1 MKEEKVLLELDVY
14 EEGAVISGLNEL
26 RGKAIAERESTDFVD
41 DLMLKVLHSP
51 RRKVRARDEA
61 R

>member
-1 MKEEKVLLELDVY
+1 MKEEKRIVALDVY
-14 EEGAVISGLNEL
+14 EEGAVISALNDL
-26 RGKAIAERESTDFVD
+26 RNKQIEGQESTEFVE

-51 RRKVRARDEA
+51 QKKVKVRDEA

>member
-1 MKEEKVLLELDVY
+1 MKEEKVILELDAY

-26 RGKAIAERESTDFVD
+26 RNKEIAEKESTYFLD
-41 DLMLKVLHSP
+41 DLMLKVLHAP
-51 RRKVRARDEA
+51 RKKARVRDEA

>member
-1 MKEEKVLLELDVY
+1 MKEEQKTINLDAY

-26 RGKAIAERESTDFVD
+26 RNKEIAESESTDFVD
-41 DLMLKVLHSP
+41 GLILKVIHAP
-51 RRKVRARDEA
+51 MKKVRVRDES

>member
-1 MKEEKVLLELDVY
+1 MKEEKVVLELDAY

-26 RGKAIAERESTDFVD
+26 RSKGIAERESTDFVD
-41 DLMLKVLHSP
+41 DLMLKVLHAP
-51 RRKVRARDEA
+51 RKKARTRDEA